1 MRPAMFDWTPI
12 PAPGQREPFVP
23 MFERLLRHMDE
34 LVDELR
40 ERDNLAYTFREGA
53 ATSDSLTASFYRETG
68 RVVDW
73 SG

>member
-1 MRPAMFDWTPI
+1 M
-12 PAPGQREPFVP
+12 P